1 MLNKEAML
9 VYVAASRADAVHG
22 GLGRSIERSNAS
34 WPVQCRLNCSVMN
47 LALHQV
53 EHPKIGDKVLLFE
66 INNLSPLHIS
76 SSLR

>member
-22 GLGRSIERSNAS
+22 GLGHSIERSNAC
-34 WPVQCRLNCSVMN
+34 PAIQCILNRSVMK
-47 LALHQV
+47 LALLQV
-53 EHPKIGDKVLLFE
+53 DHPYIGDKVLLFE